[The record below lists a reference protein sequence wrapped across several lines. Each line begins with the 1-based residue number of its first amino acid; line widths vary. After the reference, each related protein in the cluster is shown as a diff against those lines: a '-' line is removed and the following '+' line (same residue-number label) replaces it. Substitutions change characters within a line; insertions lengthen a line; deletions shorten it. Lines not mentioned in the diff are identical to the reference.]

1 MLTEAG
7 APDNIDAWIGIV
19 IVAASVLT
27 AWLMNTRAPKVRMFG
42 SVLAALG
49 CFAIVAWFLGVL
61 GTGVLE
67 DPKPNQTPMDS
78 AKPALMW
85 AQAGIALIAGLL
97 LSKAALVQ
105 LGDTA
110 QLELGM
116 ENEEERYGFASRMLH
131 WTTAILFLSL
141 FPLGMF
147 ASMIPE
153 GAWFRNYY
161 YVIHK
166 SIGVL
171 VFILLFV
178 RLFWNSRSKRPDLD
192 GTLRPAERRWAHR
205 VHNILY
211 VMLLAMPITG
221 FMMTSYHGF
230 PTYFFGLE
238 FGPLWGKSD
247 VYIIWGTFHKYLLP
261 YVLYVVLGAHILG
274 AMKHHFIDGN
284 SAALKRMVG

>member
-1 MLTEAG
+1 MLTQAG
-7 APDNIDAWIGIV
+7 APENIDAWIGIV

-27 AWLMNTRAPKVRMFG
+27 AWLMNTRAPKVRVFG
-42 SVLAALG
+42 TGLAALG
-49 CFAIVAWFLGVL
+49 CFTVVTWFVGVL

-78 AKPALMW
+78 AKPMLMW
-85 AQAGIALIAGLL
+85 LQAGVALIAALL
-97 LSKAALVQ
+97 LSWAALKQ
-105 LGDTA
+105 FGDRSELDLG
-110 QLELGM
+110 L

-171 VFILLFV
+171 VFLLLLV
-178 RLFWNSRSKRPDLD
+178 RLFWNQRSKRPELD
-192 GTLRPAERRWAHR
+192 TSLKPGERRWAHR
-205 VHNILY
+205 VHIILY

-221 FMMTSYHGF
+221 FMMTSHHGF

-238 FGPLWGKSD
+238 IAPLVDKSD
-247 VYIIWGTFHKYLLP
+247 AYIIWGTFHKYLLP
-261 YVLYVVLGAHILG
+261 YVLYIVLGAHILG
-274 AMKHHFIDGN
+274 AMKHHFIDRHT
-284 SAALKRMVG
+284 AALKRMVG